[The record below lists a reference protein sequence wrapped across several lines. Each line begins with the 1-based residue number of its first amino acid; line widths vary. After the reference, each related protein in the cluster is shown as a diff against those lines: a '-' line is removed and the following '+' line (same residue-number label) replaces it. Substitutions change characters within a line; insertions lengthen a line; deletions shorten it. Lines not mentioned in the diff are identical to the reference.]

1 MMEESGKKELAWRQI
16 LDIAT
21 ANPAERRR
29 VALAL
34 DVSTVT
40 ITRWTHQAT
49 QPRMDSLRLL
59 PDALPHYRE
68 ELVVSLRK
76 EYPHIFSETP
86 SASSELIAPSEF
98 YAQIISAY
106 ATSIPLQR
114 KAMVHEEIL
123 QQLLF
128 QLAAEGQNLSIFIA
142 QFVPPRPGRK
152 VRSLRVV
159 TGKGNTPLTTAFEHQ
174 TFFFGT
180 ESQAG
185 VAAATVHAL
194 VIQNQEMK
202 QRTFPQQQSFGPGS
216 TAALP
221 IVQHNAIAG
230 CLCFTSR
237 QEDFFTP
244 ERLDF
249 IQRYVNLL
257 TISFEQDEFYEI
269 STIELGVMPPPP
281 MQRSILETLQQR
293 ITERL
298 IQAMRTERQLNRTQA
313 EREVLQEVEDELLR
327 IALVPER

>member
-1 MMEESGKKELAWRQI
+1 MEESEKKELAWRQI

-40 ITRWTHQAT
+40 IGRWTHQTT
-49 QPRMDSLRLL
+49 QPRMDKLRLL
-59 PDALPHYRE
+59 PDALPQYRE
-68 ELVVSLRK
+68 ELIASLRK

-86 SASSELIAPSEF
+86 SASPELIAPSEF

-114 KAMVHEEIL
+114 KAMVHKKIL

-128 QLAAEGQNLSIFIA
+128 QLDGGDQNLSIFIT
-142 QFVPPRPGRK
+142 QFIPPRPGHK

-159 TGKGNTPLTTAFEHQ
+159 TADGKTTTTTAFEHQ
-174 TFFFGT
+174 TLFFGT

-185 VAAATVHAL
+185 VAAVTAHAV

-202 QRTFPQQQSFGPGS
+202 ERTFPLQQSFGPSS

-269 STIELGVMPPPP
+269 STIELGVLPPPP
-281 MQRSILETLQQR
+281 VQRPVLETIQPR
-293 ITERL
+293 ITARL
-298 IQAMRTERQLNRTQA
+298 IQAMREGRQLNWTQA
-313 EREVLQEVEDELLR
+313 EQEVLQEVEDELLQ
-327 IALVPER
+327 IALVVER

>member
-1 MMEESGKKELAWRQI
+1 MEESGKKELAWRQI
-16 LDIAT
+16 LEIAT

-59 PDALPHYRE
+59 PDALPRYRE
-68 ELVVSLRK
+68 ELIASLRK
-76 EYPHIFSETP
+76 EYPLIFSETP
-86 SASSELIAPSEF
+86 SARSELIAPSEF

-142 QFVPPRPGRK
+142 QFVLPRTGRK

-202 QRTFPQQQSFGPGS
+202 QRTFPQQPSLGPGS

-230 CLCFTSR
+230 CLCFSSR

-269 STIELGVMPPPP
+269 GTIELGVMPPPP
-281 MQRSILETLQQR
+281 MQRPILETLQQR

-298 IQAMRTERQLNRTQA
+298 IQAMREERQLNRTQA
-313 EREVLQEVEDELLR
+313 EREVLQEVEDELLQ